1 MEIQNTTNSPQ
12 PGQAGTKRIEYI
24 DALRGFT
31 MFLVVVCHVSLFCF
45 GVFGRG
51 YTYVTFVLQMVM
63 PLFFFISGFVM
74 YKADMKW
81 NVGQIVKFFKKKTPV
96 LLITPFIFF
105 AIYVFSFNKSMM
117 QGLFD
122 VGKFGYWFTYVLFVY
137 YVIYVT
143 VMSICRKWWADILL
157 VVIGLCIYVVI
168 WPGYR
173 DHIPVSGDIL
183 SLLSVDRWHHFI
195 FFVLGTLT
203 KKHYEKVVQLLEGKW
218 FVMVCLLFYFLSNI
232 FKWGDVIPQFLNFWL
247 LSFTGIVI
255 VFTFFRK
262 NQAVFSK
269 EHRLGRAMQFVGR
282 RTLDIYLIHYFFLP
296 ENLTFV
302 TVFKDHPMP
311 VLEFLASSTVAIIVI
326 VASLLV
332 SNIIRLSPFLAHWLF
347 GAKQVSN

>member
-1 MEIQNTTNSPQ
+1 MEIQNTTNSLQ
-12 PGQAGTKRIEYI
+12 SGQAGTKRIEYI

-81 NVGQIVKFFKKKTPV
+81 DVGQIVKFFKKKTPV

-203 KKHYEKVVQLLEGKW
+203 KKHYEKVGQLLEGKW
-218 FVMVCLLFYFLSNI
+218 FVMVCLLFYFLSNT

-255 VFTFFRK
+255 VFTFFKK

-311 VLEFLASSTVAIIVI
+311 ILEFLASSTVAIIVI

-347 GAKQVSN
+347 GAKRVSN